1 MEKYI
6 KKQVVVEAI
15 QWDGTLEKALE
26 ISQIEGLNSVIE
38 YYLTKTLII
47 GESTSSSANTYEEI
61 KSFKIKTLEGDMNV
75 SKGDYIIKGIKG
87 EFYPC
92 KEDIFKKT
100 YVDFTEYVGTNE
112 LLVDLDSTL
121 ESIENNLKSFLPDE
135 VHIKYLREVL
145 PVIRGKIK
153 GIYSA
158 TVK

>member
-1 MEKYI
+1 MKKYI

-26 ISQIEGLNSVIE
+26 ISQIDGLNSIIE
-38 YYLTKTLII
+38 YYSTKTVII
-47 GESTSSSANTYEEI
+47 GESTSSSVNTTEEI

-100 YVDFTEYVGTNE
+100 YVDFTEYVGADE
-112 LLVDLDSTL
+112 LLADLDNTL

>member
-1 MEKYI
+1 MKKYI

-26 ISQIEGLNSVIE
+26 ISQIDGFNSIIE
-38 YYLTKTLII
+38 YYSTKTVII

-135 VHIKYLREVL
+135 VHIKYLSEVL

-158 TVK
+158 TIK

>member
-1 MEKYI
+1 MKKYI

-38 YYLTKTLII
+38 YYSTKTVII
-47 GESTSSSANTYEEI
+47 GESTSSSVNTTEKI

-100 YVDFTEYVGTNE
+100 YLDFAEYVFTNE
-112 LLVDLDSTL
+112 LLTDLDNAL
-121 ESIENNLKSFLPDE
+121 ESIENNLQSFLPDE

-145 PVIRGKIK
+145 PVIRGKNRDIYGATIK
-153 GIYSA
+153 
-158 TVK
+158 

>member
-1 MEKYI
+1 MKKYI

-47 GESTSSSANTYEEI
+47 GESTSSSANTTEEI
-61 KSFKIKTLEGDMNV
+61 NSFKIKTLEGDMNV

-121 ESIENNLKSFLPDE
+121 ESIENSLKSFLPDA
-135 VHIKYLREVL
+135 VHVEYLKEMLPIIREKLRVFIV
-145 PVIRGKIK
+145 PQ
-153 GIYSA
+153 
-158 TVK
+158 

>member
-1 MEKYI
+1 MKRYI

-26 ISQIEGLNSVIE
+26 ISKIDGLNSIIE
-38 YYLTKTLII
+38 YYSTKTVII

-100 YVDFTEYVGTNE
+100 YEDFTEYVGTNE
-112 LLVDLDSTL
+112 LLVDLDNTL
-121 ESIENNLKSFLPDE
+121 ESIENNLKSFLPDA
-135 VHIKYLREVL
+135 VHVEYLKEILPIVRVKIRDIYGATIK
-145 PVIRGKIK
+145 
-153 GIYSA
+153 
-158 TVK
+158 

>member
-1 MEKYI
+1 MKRYI

-26 ISQIEGLNSVIE
+26 ISKIDGLNSIIE
-38 YYLTKTLII
+38 YYSTKTVII

-100 YVDFTEYVGTNE
+100 YEDFTEYVGTNE
-112 LLVDLDSTL
+112 LLVDLDNTL
-121 ESIENNLKSFLPDE
+121 ESIENNLKSFLPDA
-135 VHIKYLREVL
+135 VHVEYLKEIL
-145 PVIRGKIK
+145 PIVRGKIRD
-153 GIYSA
+153 IYGA
-158 TVK
+158 TIK

>member
-26 ISQIEGLNSVIE
+26 ISQIDGLNSIIE
-38 YYLTKTLII
+38 YYSTKTVII
-47 GESTSSSANTYEEI
+47 GESTSNSVNTSEEI

-100 YVDFTEYVGTNE
+100 YLDFTEYVSTNE
-112 LLVDLDSTL
+112 LLTDLDNAL
-121 ESIENNLKSFLPDE
+121 ESVENNLQSFLPDE

-145 PVIRGKIK
+145 PVIRVKIRD
-153 GIYSA
+153 IYGA
-158 TVK
+158 TIK

>member
-1 MEKYI
+1 MKKYI

-26 ISQIEGLNSVIE
+26 ISQIEGLNSIIE
-38 YYLTKTLII
+38 YYLIKTVTS
-47 GESTSSSANTYEEI
+47 GESTSNSVNTSEEI

-100 YVDFTEYVGTNE
+100 YVDFTEYVGADE
-112 LLVDLDSTL
+112 LLADLDNTL

-135 VHIKYLREVL
+135 VHIEYLREVL

-158 TVK
+158 TIK

>member
-1 MEKYI
+1 MKKYI

-26 ISQIEGLNSVIE
+26 ISQIEGLNSIIE
-38 YYLTKTLII
+38 YYLIKTVTS
-47 GESTSSSANTYEEI
+47 GESTSNSVNTSEEI

-100 YVDFTEYVGTNE
+100 YVDFTEYVSTNE
-112 LLVDLDSTL
+112 LLTDLDNAL
-121 ESIENNLKSFLPDE
+121 ESIENNLQSFLPDE
-135 VHIKYLREVL
+135 AHIKYLSEVL
-145 PVIRGKIK
+145 PVIRGRIK
-153 GIYSA
+153 GIYS
-158 TVK
+158 TTIK

>member
-1 MEKYI
+1 MKKYI

-26 ISQIEGLNSVIE
+26 ISQIDGLNSIIE
-38 YYLTKTLII
+38 YYSTKTVII

-100 YVDFTEYVGTNE
+100 YVDFTEYVGADE
-112 LLVDLDSTL
+112 LLADLDNTL

>member
-1 MEKYI
+1 MKKNK

-38 YYLTKTLII
+38 YYLTKTVII
-47 GESTSSSANTYEEI
+47 GESTSNSVNASEEI

-100 YVDFTEYVGTNE
+100 YLDFTEYVGTNE

-121 ESIENNLKSFLPDE
+121 ESIENNLKSFLRLKPNE
-135 VHIKYLREVL
+135 NQRV
-145 PVIRGKIK
+145 
-153 GIYSA
+153 S
-158 TVK
+158 TVG

>member
-1 MEKYI
+1 MKKYI

-38 YYLTKTLII
+38 YYLTKTVII
-47 GESTSSSANTYEEI
+47 GESTSNSVNTSEEI

-75 SKGDYIIKGIKG
+75 SKGGYIIKGIKG

-100 YVDFTEYVGTNE
+100 YVDFTEYVGADE
-112 LLVDLDSTL
+112 LLADLDNTL

-145 PVIRGKIK
+145 PVIRGKIRD
-153 GIYSA
+153 IYGA
-158 TVK
+158 TIK

>member
-1 MEKYI
+1 MKKYI

-26 ISQIEGLNSVIE
+26 ISQIDGLNSIIE
-38 YYLTKTLII
+38 YYSTKTVII
-47 GESTSSSANTYEEI
+47 GESTSSSVNTYEEI

>member
-1 MEKYI
+1 MKKYI

-38 YYLTKTLII
+38 YYSTKTVII

>member
-1 MEKYI
+1 MKKYI

-26 ISQIEGLNSVIE
+26 ISQIDGLNSIIE
-38 YYLTKTLII
+38 YYSTKTVII

-100 YVDFTEYVGTNE
+100 YVDFTEYVGADE
-112 LLVDLDSTL
+112 LLADLDSTL

>member
-1 MEKYI
+1 MKKYI

-26 ISQIEGLNSVIE
+26 ISQIDGLNSIIE
-38 YYLTKTLII
+38 YYSTKTVII
-47 GESTSSSANTYEEI
+47 GESTSSSVNTTEEI

-121 ESIENNLKSFLPDE
+121 ESIENNLKSFLPDA
-135 VHIKYLREVL
+135 VHVEYLKEML
-145 PVIRGKIK
+145 PIIRGKIRD
-153 GIYSA
+153 IYGA
-158 TVK
+158 TIK

>member
-26 ISQIEGLNSVIE
+26 ISQIDGLNSIIE
-38 YYLTKTLII
+38 YYSTKTVII

>member
-1 MEKYI
+1 MKKYI
-6 KKQVVVEAI
+6 KKQVVVEAV

-38 YYLTKTLII
+38 YYLTKTVII
-47 GESTSSSANTYEEI
+47 GESTSNSVNTSEEI

-75 SKGDYIIKGIKG
+75 SKGGYIIKGIKG

-100 YVDFTEYVGTNE
+100 YIDFKEYVSTNE
-112 LLVDLDSTL
+112 LLTDLDNAL
-121 ESIENNLKSFLPDE
+121 ESVENNLQSFLPDE

-145 PVIRGKIK
+145 PVIRGKIT
-153 GIYSA
+153 GIYGA
-158 TVK
+158 TIK

>member
-1 MEKYI
+1 MKKYI

-26 ISQIEGLNSVIE
+26 ISQIDGLNSVIE
-38 YYLTKTLII
+38 YYLTKTVII
-47 GESTSSSANTYEEI
+47 GESTSNSVNTSEEI

-100 YVDFTEYVGTNE
+100 YLDFAEYVSTNE
-112 LLVDLDSTL
+112 LLTDLDNAL
-121 ESIENNLKSFLPDE
+121 ESIENNLQSFLPDE
-135 VHIKYLREVL
+135 AHIKYLSKVL
-145 PVIRGKIK
+145 PVIRGRIK
-153 GIYSA
+153 GIYS
-158 TVK
+158 TTIK

>member
-1 MEKYI
+1 MKKYI

-26 ISQIEGLNSVIE
+26 ISQIDGLNSIIE
-38 YYLTKTLII
+38 YYSTKTVII

-121 ESIENNLKSFLPDE
+121 ESIENNLKSFLPDA
-135 VHIKYLREVL
+135 VHVEYLREML
-145 PVIRGKIK
+145 PIIRGKIK

>member
-1 MEKYI
+1 MKKYI

-26 ISQIEGLNSVIE
+26 ISRIDGLNSIIE
-38 YYLTKTLII
+38 YYSTKTVII
-47 GESTSSSANTYEEI
+47 GESTSNSVNTSEEI

-100 YVDFTEYVGTNE
+100 YLDFAEYVSTNE
-112 LLVDLDSTL
+112 LLTDLDNAL
-121 ESIENNLKSFLPDE
+121 ESIENNLQSFLPDE

-158 TVK
+158 TMK

>member
-1 MEKYI
+1 MKKYI

-26 ISQIEGLNSVIE
+26 ISQIDGLNSIIE
-38 YYLTKTLII
+38 YYSTKTVII

-61 KSFKIKTLEGDMNV
+61 KNFKIKTLEGDMNV

-100 YVDFTEYVGTNE
+100 YVDFTEYVGADE
-112 LLVDLDSTL
+112 LLADLDSTL

-153 GIYSA
+153 VIYSA

>member
-1 MEKYI
+1 MKKYI

>member
-1 MEKYI
+1 MKKYI

-100 YVDFTEYVGTNE
+100 YIDFKEYVGTNE
-112 LLVDLDSTL
+112 LPVDLDSTL
-121 ESIENNLKSFLPDE
+121 ESIENNLKSFLPDA
-135 VHIKYLREVL
+135 VHVEYLKEIL
-145 PVIRGKIK
+145 PVIRGKIRD
-153 GIYSA
+153 IYGA
-158 TVK
+158 TIK

>member
-1 MEKYI
+1 MKKYI

-26 ISQIEGLNSVIE
+26 ISQIDGFNSIIE
-38 YYLTKTLII
+38 YYSTKTVII

-100 YVDFTEYVGTNE
+100 YVDFTEYVSTNE
-112 LLVDLDSTL
+112 LLTDLDNAL
-121 ESIENNLKSFLPDE
+121 ESIENNLKSFLPDA
-135 VHIKYLREVL
+135 VHVEYLKEIL
-145 PVIRGKIK
+145 PIIRGKIRD
-153 GIYSA
+153 IYGT

>member
-1 MEKYI
+1 MKKYI

-38 YYLTKTLII
+38 YYLTKTVII

>member
-1 MEKYI
+1 MNKYI

-38 YYLTKTLII
+38 YYLTKTVII
-47 GESTSSSANTYEEI
+47 GESTSSSVNTTEEI

-75 SKGDYIIKGIKG
+75 SKGGYIIKGIKG

-100 YVDFTEYVGTNE
+100 YVDFTEYVSTNE
-112 LLVDLDSTL
+112 LLTDLDNAL
-121 ESIENNLKSFLPDE
+121 ESVENNLQSFLPDE
-135 VHIKYLREVL
+135 VHIKYLSEVL
-145 PVIRGKIK
+145 PVIRGRIK
-153 GIYSA
+153 GLQIF
-158 TVK
+158 K

>member
-100 YVDFTEYVGTNE
+100 YEDFTEYVGTNE
-112 LLVDLDSTL
+112 LLVDLDNTL
-121 ESIENNLKSFLPDE
+121 ESIENNLKSFLPDA
-135 VHIKYLREVL
+135 VHVEYLKEIL
-145 PVIRGKIK
+145 PIVRGKIRD
-153 GIYSA
+153 IYGA